1 MKFIQKYE
9 NFTTDDNRGDN
20 QSFPKYNQANRLKA
34 KQYVDQI
41 FSGGSGPEVVEMCK
55 EIGCDRP
62 TNDEELESVKEK
74 ALEYFIDNPER
85 IKEVGTSFQ
94 SYPYS
99 GNGNDGIVRT
109 NNVGGVVRESK
120 GEKNS
125 KVILNDDEMNLF
137 SSETP
142 LINLIRKNKISLH
155 DKEVW
160 YAKDD
165 KETKKILD
173 IFFEIDSVNE
183 SYNYPTMEQVEDA
196 SPGEIMRW
204 QRFLPSPS
212 NKEQSDIINAVF
224 AKYKKLKASGDINS
238 DTSKSVGW
246 NESTNNFRI
255 SVLSLRRESDGMIFK
270 IGDKYKDGNNNEFT
284 IASITSGGQDI
295 FYLNAEEGGF
305 INVLNA
311 IKS

>member
-9 NFTTDDNRGDN
+9 NFTTDDNRADN
-20 QSFPKYNQANRLKA
+20 QSFPKYNQADRLKA

-85 IKEVGTSFQ
+85 IKEVGMTFK

-99 GNGNDGIVRT
+99 GGGNDGIVRT

-120 GEKNS
+120 GEKDV
-125 KVILNDDEMNLF
+125 KVVLNDDEMKLF
-137 SSETP
+137 SSET
-142 LINLIRKNKISLH
+142 LLLGLIRKNKISLH

-173 IFFEIDSVNE
+173 LFFEIDDDKINEGIGTVLLTIFLAHKLLKWILGIFIKRERGKFMNGLKSTLRLLSV
-183 SYNYPTMEQVEDA
+183 SMIGT
-196 SPGEIMRW
+196 
-204 QRFLPSPS
+204 
-212 NKEQSDIINAVF
+212 K
-224 AKYKKLKASGDINS
+224 
-238 DTSKSVGW
+238 
-246 NESTNNFRI
+246 
-255 SVLSLRRESDGMIFK
+255 DGMQNALSVAEFGDRYYVRGVNTLLGRIPDIRIFK
-270 IGDKYKDGNNNEFT
+270 NEKAMIFDETRVELTDKEYQEFLE
-284 IASITSGGQDI
+284 IITKR
-295 FYLNAEEGGF
+295 
-305 INVLNA
+305 V
-311 IKS
+311 